1 MATYTIACLDVF
13 APKVQEAIRG
23 VAPAEFEIR
32 FARTYQAEEQLDLT
46 VNADFVLLGGA
57 ALSAAMIEQATRLK
71 FIQKWGIGVDKID
84 LAAARRAGIPVAIT
98 AGANAGPVAELA
110 VGLMLAV
117 YRRIP
122 FVDRKLREGV
132 WMKSE
137 MRSTC
142 YQLDGKTIGLL
153 GFGAISR
160 MVAHR
165 LRGFD
170 ANIVYFDLNRADRVT
185 ERALRAK
192 YLSFDDLLA
201 RSDILSIHTPLTSR
215 TRHLIGREAIAKMKD
230 GAVIINTARG
240 GIVDEEALYEALV
253 SGKLRG
259 AGLDSFEV
267 EPLSPDSPLA
277 KLDQVVLTP
286 HAGGGVFDN
295 VENVA
300 EHALGNIMKF
310 LRGEALSPLDVVV
323 PVPQRESA
331 TA

>member
-1 MATYTIACLDVF
+1 
-13 APKVQEAIRG
+13 
-23 VAPAEFEIR
+23 
-32 FARTYQAEEQLDLT
+32 
-46 VNADFVLLGGA
+46 
-57 ALSAAMIEQATRLK
+57 
-71 FIQKWGIGVDKID
+71 
-84 LAAARRAGIPVAIT
+84 
-98 AGANAGPVAELA
+98 
-110 VGLMLAV
+110 
-117 YRRIP
+117 
-122 FVDRKLREGV
+122 
-132 WMKSE
+132 
-137 MRSTC
+137 
-142 YQLDGKTIGLL
+142 
-153 GFGAISR
+153 

-192 YLSFDDLLA
+192 YVAFDELLA
-201 RSDILSIHTPLTSR
+201 RSDILSIHTPLTNR

-240 GIVDEEALYEALV
+240 GIVDEEALYESLV